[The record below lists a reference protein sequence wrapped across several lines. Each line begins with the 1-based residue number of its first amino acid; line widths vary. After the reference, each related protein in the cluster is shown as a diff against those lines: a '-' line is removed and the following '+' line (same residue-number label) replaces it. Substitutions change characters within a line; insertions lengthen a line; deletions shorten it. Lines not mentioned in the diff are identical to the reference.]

1 MKNAAARYA
10 IEFLTFLLLFL
21 AAFLGYHLR
30 SEPTKFI
37 YYNF

>member
-1 MKNAAARYA
+1 MKNAAVRYA
-10 IEFLTFLLLFL
+10 IEFVTFLLLFL
-21 AAFLGYHLR
+21 VVFVCYHLR

>member
-1 MKNAAARYA
+1 MKRYFQYALEFAVFAGIFAAAFVAYQM
-10 IEFLTFLLLFL
+10 
-21 AAFLGYHLR
+21 R

>member
-1 MKNAAARYA
+1 MKNAFLRYS
-10 IEFLTFLLLFL
+10 IEFLTFFLLFCVV
-21 AAFLGYHLR
+21 FVCYHLR